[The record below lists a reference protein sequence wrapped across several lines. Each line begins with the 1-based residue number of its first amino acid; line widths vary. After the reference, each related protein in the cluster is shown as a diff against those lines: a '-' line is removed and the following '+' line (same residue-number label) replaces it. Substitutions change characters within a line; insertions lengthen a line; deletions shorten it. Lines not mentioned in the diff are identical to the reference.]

1 MIRLQVEDYCQNC
14 EEFKPETQVMSR
26 GYVGTG
32 CKVDTTIRCRDAQKC
47 ERLCEYL
54 KKEGGNV

>member
-26 GYVGTG
+26 GYVGMNS
-32 CKVDTTIRCRDAQKC
+32 KVDTTIQCSNAKKC